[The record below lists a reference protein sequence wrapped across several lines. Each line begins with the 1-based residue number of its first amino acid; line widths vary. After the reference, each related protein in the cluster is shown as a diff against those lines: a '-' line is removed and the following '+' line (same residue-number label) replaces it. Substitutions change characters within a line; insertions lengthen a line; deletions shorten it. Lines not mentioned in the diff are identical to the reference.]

1 MHHGVVHGLWAAAI
15 FGGVFLLRRSACAER
30 ARDAEGARRDAAFS
44 AAGAAIFFFCGREF
58 RDYEKLGEWDWVGL
72 FAPIAVA
79 LVLALVVLP
88 GRAWW
93 ETRVRS
99 TLCAATHGG
108 SAVSL

>member
-1 MHHGVVHGLWAAAI
+1 MAMIVGV
-15 FGGVFLLRRSACAER
+15 AC
-30 ARDAEGARRDAAFS
+30 S
-44 AAGAAIFFFCGREF
+44 
-58 RDYEKLGEWDWVGL
+58 
-72 FAPIAVA
+72 AVA